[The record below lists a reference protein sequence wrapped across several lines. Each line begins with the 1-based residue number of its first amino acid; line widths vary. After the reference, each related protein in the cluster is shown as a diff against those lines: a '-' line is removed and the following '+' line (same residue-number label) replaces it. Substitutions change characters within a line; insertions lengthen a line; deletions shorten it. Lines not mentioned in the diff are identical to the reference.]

1 MSEQATE
8 MDAQA
13 TEIVKQHCPS
23 ISFIDYTFIL
33 PIIYYIYHLIQIN
46 MENSE
51 NTNLAGGKLAAKY
64 QYVSAEELIAKMKT
78 AFRNAKE
85 PEILSELETVGI
97 TESNLDD
104 YLLEIADL
112 EQLSQKQIK
121 EYGEQYAETDK
132 FNLKRIEIDSLYTRH
147 RNLAKIIFKGDRQ
160 SNTTLGID
168 EGRKRAFAAW
178 FQQVSNFYAQIL
190 ANPDFKTKAETVN
203 IKDPDITAQ
212 QTALEQITALKASQ
226 KKEIGEAQKATDT
239 RDAAIDVLYPK
250 YTELIAFAKV
260 LFPDDQTLEKLGI
273 VVKRE
278 GDLL

>member
-1 MSEQATE
+1 
-8 MDAQA
+8 
-13 TEIVKQHCPS
+13 
-23 ISFIDYTFIL
+23 
-33 PIIYYIYHLIQIN
+33 

-51 NTNLAGGKLAAKY
+51 NTNLTGGKLAAKY
-64 QYVSAEELIAKMKT
+64 QYVSAEELIAKMKI

-239 RDAAIDVLYPK
+239 RDEALDLLYPK
-250 YTELIAFAKV
+250 YTQLIGFAKI

-273 VVKRE
+273 IVKRE

>member
-112 EQLSQKQIK
+112 EHLSQKQIK

-239 RDAAIDVLYPK
+239 RDEALDLLYPK
-250 YTELIAFAKV
+250 YTQLIGFAKI

-273 VVKRE
+273 IVKRE

>member
-239 RDAAIDVLYPK
+239 RDEALDLLYPK
-250 YTELIAFAKV
+250 YTQLIGFAKI

-273 VVKRE
+273 IVKRE